1 MPILFTVNSIVYLLG
16 LFLYVQNCPRVVPL
30 NGFADIDHTSF

>member
-1 MPILFTVNSIVYLLG
+1 MPILFTVNSIVYL
-16 LFLYVQNCPRVVPL
+16 FLYVQNGPRVVPL